1 MDFLSYLYIFILG
14 ACIGSF
20 INVLALRYNTGMS
33 AVSGSSQ
40 CFHCGT
46 PLRWYELIPLV
57 SFIIQLGKCRTCG
70 VWLPWRYFVVEVV
83 MGILFVGI
91 AMRQYYYWP
100 LYSGFQHGLLYSVLF
115 FVFYAFVFS
124 LLVAIM
130 LYDIRHMIIP
140 DPWVYLFIALSLYKL
155 LVFICYRSF
164 IFARSDMLDI
174 LAWVI
179 LFLPFAL
186 LWAFSSGR
194 WIGFGDAKLALGIG
208 ALLGFTSGLS
218 AVILAFWIGA
228 VWSVG
233 MILWRRF
240 KGHGDSI
247 TFSSEVP
254 FAPFLIIATAIVFFT
269 RIDVLNIGAM
279 IELL

>member
-1 MDFLSYLYIFILG
+1 M
-14 ACIGSF
+14 
-20 INVLALRYNTGMS
+20 
-33 AVSGSSQ
+33 
-40 CFHCGT
+40 
-46 PLRWYELIPLV
+46 
-57 SFIIQLGKCRTCG
+57 
-70 VWLPWRYFVVEVV
+70 
-83 MGILFVGI
+83 
-91 AMRQYYYWP
+91 
-100 LYSGFQHGLLYSVLF
+100 
-115 FVFYAFVFS
+115 
-124 LLVAIM
+124 
-130 LYDIRHMIIP
+130 
-140 DPWVYLFIALSLYKL
+140 
-155 LVFICYRSF
+155 
-164 IFARSDMLDI
+164 RSDMLDI

-240 KGHGDSI
+240 KGQDGTL